1 MLRVSIGTGSSVSIV
16 TLAIVDR
23 VVSIVGLFVMCSV
36 VDSAVGFSE
45 TVGCNVDSEV
55 GLAVVS
61 WEVREGFLVVGDWI
75 MIQPSGVVTG
85 VHSLSV

>member
-1 MLRVSIGTGSSVSIV
+1 MKIGVCGFDMFPCKTENA
-16 TLAIVDR
+16 AIP
-23 VVSIVGLFVMCSV
+23 
-36 VDSAVGFSE
+36 E

-61 WEVREGFLVVGDWI
+61 WEVREAFLVVGDWI